1 MANVKPRPTKRP
13 ARPET
18 AMEKKHI
25 RGRQAEL
32 SLDDEIAHLRGLD
45 LAELRARWH
54 TMSGRKAPAHLPR
67 HLLFRIMAYRVQADR
82 FGDLDK
88 NTQRFLDRIC
98 DEPEGTNKGVLA
110 DTVRS
115 RGNDLKPGTLLARE
129 WQGIQQRV
137 MVLAEGFAWKEKVY
151 RSLSEVAFA
160 ITGTKWNG
168 PRFFG
173 VRDKPSV
180 NSKQAST

>member
-1 MANVKPRPTKRP
+1 MANVMPTSAKRLVRPKIILRNKR
-13 ARPET
+13 
-18 AMEKKHI
+18 I
-25 RGRQAEL
+25 NGGRAEL
-32 SLDDEIAHLRGLD
+32 SLDEEIAHLRGLD

-54 TMSGRKAPAHLPR
+54 TVSGRKAPAHLPR

-98 DEPEGTNKGVLA
+98 DQPEGANKGVLA

-115 RGNDLKPGTLLARE
+115 RGNDLKPGTLLVRE

-173 VRDKPSV
+173 VRDKPTV
-180 NSKQAST
+180 HSKQAST

>member
-1 MANVKPRPTKRP
+1 MANVRPWPAKRPTH
-13 ARPET
+13 PET
-18 AMEKKHI
+18 MMRKKRI
-25 RGRQAEL
+25 NGRPAEL

-54 TMSGRKAPAHLPR
+54 TVSGRKAPAHLPR
-67 HLLFRIMAYRVQADR
+67 HLLFRIMAYRLQADR

-88 NTQRFLDRIC
+88 NTQRLLDRIC
-98 DEPEGTNKGVLA
+98 DQPESANKDLLA
-110 DTVRS
+110 DTLRS
-115 RGNDLKPGTLLARE
+115 RGTDLKPGTLLVRE
-129 WQGIQQRV
+129 WQGTQHRV

-173 VRDKPSV
+173 VRDKPPTGS
-180 NSKQAST
+180 NRASR